1 MDAYDRFIPAHAG
14 NGGAEPQARPQLA
27 VHPRARGERKVAG
40 GVNFDIY
47 GMEQSAI
54 FSQLLNPRPLA
65 V

>member
-1 MDAYDRFIPAHAG
+1 
-14 NGGAEPQARPQLA
+14 
-27 VHPRARGERKVAG
+27 VAG